1 MRLTEIDINNIT
13 NDMIKQILFN
23 VPDESYSEADCI
35 VVFGCHLKEMTDERI
50 NCALEILKIKKI
62 DKILLTG
69 GIGVLGDFNES
80 EYMKNLLLEN
90 GIDESRILVENKST
104 TTEEN
109 IINSI
114 EILKANELVDNKN
127 LVLLSNEYH
136 LRRIGME
143 FKKQLKDIECKF
155 IYEYPK
161 DSLLSYKKV
170 LNDEKLLEFII
181 DEIKRIIN
189 YINQGIMDDENI

>member
-13 NDMIKQILFN
+13 NDLIKQILFS
-23 VPDESYSEADCI
+23 VPSENYSNADCMI
-35 VVFGCHLKEMTDERI
+35 VFGCHLKEMTDERI
-50 NCALEILKIKKI
+50 NCALEILKTKKI

-69 GIGVLGDFNES
+69 GVGVLGDFNES
-80 EYMKNLLLEN
+80 EYMKKLLLEN
-90 GIDESRILVENKST
+90 GIDESRILVENQST

-114 EILKANELVDNKN
+114 EILKANELVDNQK

-161 DSLLSYKKV
+161 DSLLSYNKV
-170 LNDEKLLEFII
+170 VKDEKILEFII
-181 DEIKRIIN
+181 DEIKRIVD
-189 YINQGIMDDENI
+189 YINKGIMDDENM